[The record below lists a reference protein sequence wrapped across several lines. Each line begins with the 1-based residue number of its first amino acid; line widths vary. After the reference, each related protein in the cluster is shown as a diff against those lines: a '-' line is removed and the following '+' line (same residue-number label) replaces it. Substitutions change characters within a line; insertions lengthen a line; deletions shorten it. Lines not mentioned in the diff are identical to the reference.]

1 MNATAT
7 ATTPAAKK
15 PAVDTKRVGGRRDV
29 HYRTM
34 QDLLDDVER
43 ISAGPYRTVGNWSL
57 AQICAHVS
65 KALNLALDGERI
77 PTPWIVRVLARLLFK
92 RRLIEG
98 PMPAGFQVKGAAVR
112 ILIPGVDTG
121 LDQALAAL
129 RTSVARWQK
138 GAPTHPHFILGPM
151 TPAQWDSLQLRHAEL
166 HMSFVQPE

>member
-1 MNATAT
+1 MSDTVT
-7 ATTPAAKK
+7 ISAAQK
-15 PAVDTKRVGGRRDV
+15 PAIDTKRASGRREV

-57 AQICAHVS
+57 AQICAHMS
-65 KALNLALDGERI
+65 KALNLALDNGQI
-77 PTPWIVRVLARLLFK
+77 ATPWIVRVLARLLFK

-98 PMPAGFQVKGAAVR
+98 PMPAGFKVRGAAAR
-112 ILIPGVDTG
+112 ILIPGEDAG
-121 LDQALAAL
+121 LDESLAAL
-129 RTSVARWQK
+129 RASVARWQQ